1 MVERGLLAL
10 QVLVRNSA
18 VGDRVKRL
26 VLFYSIRMRINLTC
40 FINENALLQEVI
52 MKSLG
57 GLEELFI
64 MHESSNGWPESMLDV
79 LSIFPSMMCFLRV

>member
-1 MVERGLLAL
+1 MVERGL
-10 QVLVRNSA
+10 VLVRNSA
-18 VGDRVKRL
+18 VRDRVKRL
-26 VLFYSIRMRINLTC
+26 ALFHSIRLRINLTG

-64 MHESSNGWPESMLDV
+64 MHESSNGWSESMLDYRA
-79 LSIFPSMMCFLRV
+79 IYFFRV